1 MGKKLELIG
10 SKFHRLLV
18 VSPSDDRDSQGLVL
32 WNCLCDCGT
41 EKLVSGSAL
50 KRGRIKSCGC
60 AQFDAIKQTCKTNR
74 THYKSTSPEYMVW
87 RSMKKRCTL
96 QSDPGYKIYGGRGIS
111 FCVRW
116 LDFENFLSDMGNR
129 PSEKHSI
136 ERVDVNGNY
145 EPSNCVWATA
155 KEQANNRTNNIKIDF
170 EGKAMTIANLAEK
183 VGINRITIYWRYR
196 QGWRLP
202 ELIKNA
208 RNIV

>member
-10 SKFHRLLV
+10 RKFNRLLV
-18 VSPSDDRDSQGLVL
+18 VSSSSERNPQGLVL

-60 AQFDAIKQTCKTNR
+60 AQLDAIKQTCKTNR
-74 THYKSTSPEYMVW
+74 THCKSNTPEYMVW
-87 RSMKKRCTL
+87 RSMKKRCIL
-96 QSDPGYKIYGGRGIS
+96 QSHYSYKLYGGRGIS
-111 FCVRW
+111 ICSRW
-116 LDFENFLSDMGNR
+116 LVFENFLSDMGDR
-129 PSEKHSI
+129 PSKDHSL

-170 EGKAMTIANLAEK
+170 EGQSMTLANLAVK
-183 VGINRITIYWRYR
+183 VGIHRMTIYWRYR

-208 RNIV
+208 RTIV